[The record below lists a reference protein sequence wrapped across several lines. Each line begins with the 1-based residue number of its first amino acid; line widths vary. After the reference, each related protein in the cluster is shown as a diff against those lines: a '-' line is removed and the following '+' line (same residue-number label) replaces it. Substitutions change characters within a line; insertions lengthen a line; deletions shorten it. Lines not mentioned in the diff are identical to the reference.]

1 MHSSRKLELQWPSFI
16 RFVIGLALVA
26 SPMAAGAQ
34 GFGINEVGTCAASR
48 GFAVTGSPC
57 SDASAIFWNPAATTG
72 LSGWSAYGGVT
83 FISIDGSFTQD
94 TTFRKYDANA
104 PMAVVPHVFLNYHPA
119 GSKLAYGLGL
129 YVPYG
134 LTSQW
139 ADTFPGRF
147 QAQKAALKTVY
158 VQPNIAYQISNAWSI
173 GGGPVIGRSSV
184 ELIQGLDLS
193 QQIVP
198 GSSPA
203 ATFAQLG
210 IPAGTEF
217 GTAKLKGDAT
227 AYGFHVGA
235 YGKLSQNWTVGARF
249 LSSLT
254 FKYDNSKATFAQVQ
268 TGIVLPANN
277 PICLSNPAAC
287 GDASTTR
294 PDTLVAP
301 MDAIL
306 QGQFTGG
313 GPLVDQGVSTEITHP
328 AQVEAGFGYSGF
340 KDWLLSADVA
350 WVGWKQF
357 KTLPVTFQGAAA
369 GSSRSLIEDYNN
381 STAIRLGA
389 QRAFTSGAQ
398 LRFGFAGVASAAP
411 DETVTPLLPEQDRAY
426 YSLGGAYPI
435 NSMFTIEGA
444 YLRVQAPGKRG
455 RIVERTSRA
464 QTADQLNSGKYELS
478 ANVFSFSLKA
488 SF

>member
-1 MHSSRKLELQWPSFI
+1 MQSFRKSELQWPSLA
-16 RFVIGLALVA
+16 VVVAGLVLLAA
-26 SPMAAGAQ
+26 PMTADAQ
-34 GFGINEVGTCAASR
+34 GFGVNEIGTCAASR

-57 SDASAIFWNPAATTG
+57 NDASAIYWNPAATTG
-72 LSGWSAYGGVT
+72 LSGWSAYAGSA

-94 TTFRKYDANA
+94 TTFRKFDAES
-104 PMAVVPHVFLNYHPA
+104 PLAVVPHAFVNYHAA
-119 GSKLAYGLGL
+119 GSKLAYGVGL

-139 ADTFPGRF
+139 SDTFPGRF
-147 QAQKAALKTVY
+147 QAQKAAIQTIY
-158 VQPNIAYQISNAWSI
+158 VQPNIAYQIGNRWSI

-184 ELIQGLDLS
+184 ELKQGLDLS
-193 QQIVP
+193 QQLVP
-198 GSSPA
+198 GGGG
-203 ATFAQLG
+203 ATFANLG
-210 IPAGTEF
+210 IPAGTQF
-217 GTAKLKGDAT
+217 GTARLKGDAM

-235 YGKLSQNWTVGARF
+235 YGKVNDRWTVGVRF

-254 FKYDNSKATFAQVQ
+254 FNYKSANATFAQVN
-268 TGIVLPANN
+268 TGIILPANN
-277 PICLSNPAAC
+277 PICLSNSAAC

-306 QGQFTGG
+306 STQFAPGG
-313 GPLVDQGVSTEITHP
+313 ALVAQGVQTEITHP

-340 KDWLLSADVA
+340 KDWLISVDYA

-357 KTLPVTFQGAAA
+357 KTLPVNFQGAAT
-369 GSSRSLIEDYNN
+369 GSSRTLIEDYNN
-381 STAIRLGA
+381 SSSSRVGA
-389 QRAFTSGAQ
+389 QRSFTNGAQ
-398 LRFGFAGVASAAP
+398 LRAGFAGVASAAP

-426 YSLGGAYPI
+426 YSLGGAYPLTK
-435 NSMFTIEGA
+435 MFTVEGA

-464 QTADQLNSGKYELS
+464 QTADQLNTGRYELS
-478 ANVFSFSLKA
+478 ANVFSFSIKA